1 MVGTGVSPG
10 IPPPDMQNNVSAIQ
24 RPCQL
29 MNRAILFR
37 LEQRLTVH
45 CSWGI
50 CEQEAA
56 QTAQAELQVKLQQ
69 SEEAAEA
76 SSARAAAAEEA
87 VDEAAVKAESDVAAI
102 RQALS
107 TANMA
112 KAEMDAKLAK
122 AAVAMNAAEELKEA
136 R

>member
-1 MVGTGVSPG
+1 MESASLQISLLCKALNGTLAHVPLQVFFS
-10 IPPPDMQNNVSAIQ
+10 ISHVLA
-24 RPCQL
+24 
-29 MNRAILFR
+29 
-37 LEQRLTVH
+37 
-45 CSWGI
+45 
-50 CEQEAA
+50 QEAA
-56 QTAQAELQVKLQQ
+56 QAAVVELEAKLQQ
-69 SEEAAEA
+69 AEEAAEA

-87 VDEAAVKAESDVAAI
+87 ADEAAVKAETDVAAM

-122 AAVAMNAAEELKEA
+122 AAVAMTAAEELKEA